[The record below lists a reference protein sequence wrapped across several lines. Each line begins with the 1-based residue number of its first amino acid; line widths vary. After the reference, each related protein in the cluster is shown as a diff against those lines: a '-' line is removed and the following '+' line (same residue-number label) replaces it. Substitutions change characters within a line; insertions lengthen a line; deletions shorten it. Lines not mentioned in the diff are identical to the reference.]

1 MPKINMDAD
10 GRFGNLFKTT
20 ANEKG
25 IPLDAIAAHLNY
37 SYEQMRKLVQNRSL
51 PSPEV
56 LKKLCAFVGID
67 FKLAQQS
74 VLVDNIER
82 TYGVDALYA
91 LVGKNPRLAEID
103 PYLSQL
109 DDSEWR
115 MFVAQIAGYVRER
128 SRMEKK
134 AKG

>member
-20 ANEKG
+20 ANEKD
-25 IPLDAIAAHLNY
+25 ISLEDVAKHLDY

-56 LKKLCAFVGID
+56 LRTICKFTGMDRVAAEQAVIVDKMERDYGI
-67 FKLAQQS
+67 
-74 VLVDNIER
+74 
-82 TYGVDALYA
+82 DALYA
-91 LVGKNPRLAEID
+91 AVGKNPRLADVD

-109 DDSEWR
+109 DDGEWR

-134 AKG
+134 AR